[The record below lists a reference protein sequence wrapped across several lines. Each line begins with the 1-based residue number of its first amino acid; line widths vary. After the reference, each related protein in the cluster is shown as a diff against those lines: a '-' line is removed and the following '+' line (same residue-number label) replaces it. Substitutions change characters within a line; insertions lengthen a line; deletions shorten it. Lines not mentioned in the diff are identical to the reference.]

1 MGWNFEDGK
10 PIHIQLTDEIVHR
23 IITGVYSPGNRL
35 PSVRELAFEASV
47 NPNTMQRALSTL
59 EESGLIY
66 SERTNGRFV
75 TDDLELIGK
84 AKADIVK
91 SAVINFFSAMDE
103 LGFDRNSAIEAAKEL
118 KEVK

>member
-10 PIHIQLTDEIVHR
+10 PIHVQLIDEIVHR
-23 IITGVYSPGNRL
+23 IITGAYQPGSRL

-47 NPNTMQRALSTL
+47 NPNTMQRALSSL

-75 TDDLELIGK
+75 TDNSELIEK
-84 AKADIVK
+84 AKADIAKTTVLK
-91 SAVINFFSAMDE
+91 FFFAMNE

>member
-10 PIHIQLTDEIVHR
+10 PIHVQLIDEIVHR
-23 IITGVYSPGNRL
+23 IITGAYTPGSRL

-47 NPNTMQRALSTL
+47 NPNTMQRALSAM
-59 EESGLIY
+59 EKSGLIY

-75 TDDLELIGK
+75 TDNCELIEK
-84 AKADIVK
+84 AKADIAK
-91 SAVINFFSAMDE
+91 ATVIKFFSAMDE